1 MLYICN
7 VVMWLK
13 GHFYSVF
20 TTFIYLKTNKMKR
33 FITVL
38 LACTLLLCAYDVQAQ
53 SKSGKSTKT
62 SASSKKGKG
71 KNVPEVKP
79 TPTEVS
85 LPYNSNDCIF
95 AIDLP
100 VDVAYGPTTAPK
112 GAGRVQDVMREKN
125 NPNVFEYE
133 HNTTWYKFT
142 VPYSGNLEFTIT
154 PTNAG
159 DDYDYLLFKYTDVYF
174 SNRIIEGKVKPI
186 AANLGG
192 LDSASQAAADQA
204 AQQAKAA
211 AEKKPKPQTA
221 TGTQGA
227 AQPKPKKPVNQFAA
241 MPMGMNKEGK
251 KLFVDEKGID
261 RFLKSIPVR
270 KGEVYYIALD
280 NKTANGGG
288 HTIKVNIH
296 VETIEATLA
305 FIDPSLKKSVDVD
318 LLILE
323 KNTDNRAVVK
333 NPTFKGG
340 KVRLVP
346 GYNYTL
352 YAKRPGYFSIY
363 KDFNSNI
370 FKDDTLMRFTMNKTV
385 RGTVFPISD
394 IYFGDDC
401 ELLKESDTALLNYV
415 SMFRNHN
422 EVKFKVKAY
431 VQSYGVDLEQ
441 DQKTTIARAQSVKD
455 FFVKNGIPASNITV
469 EGMTQNEIKR
479 SATAALHKGAGF
491 KDVKVELIINDVS
504 AINH

>member
-1 MLYICN
+1 
-7 VVMWLK
+7 
-13 GHFYSVF
+13 
-20 TTFIYLKTNKMKR
+20 MKR
-33 FITVL
+33 FIAAL
-38 LACTLLLCAYDVQAQ
+38 LACSLLFCAYNMEAQ

-62 SASSKKGKG
+62 ASSKGGKG
-71 KNVPEVKP
+71 KKVQEAPP
-79 TPTEVS
+79 APTEVV

-100 VDVAYGPTTAPK
+100 VDVAYGPTSAPK
-112 GAGRVQDVMREKN
+112 GAGRVQDVMREKS

-154 PTNAG
+154 PTNVA
-159 DDYDYLLFKYTDVYF
+159 DDYDFLLFKYTDVYF

-192 LDSASQAAADQA
+192 LDSASEAAAAQA

-211 AEKKPKPQTA
+211 AEKKAKPQAAA
-221 TGTQGA
+221 TTQGA
-227 AQPKPKKPVNQFAA
+227 AQAKAKKPANQFAS
-241 MPMGMNKEGK
+241 MPIGMNKEGK
-251 KLFVDEKGID
+251 KLFVNEQGND

-280 NKTANGGG
+280 NKTPNGGG
-288 HTIKVNIH
+288 HTIKVSIH

-305 FIDPSLKKSVDVD
+305 FFDPSIKKSVDVD

-385 RGTVFPISD
+385 RGTVFPVSD

-415 SMFRNHN
+415 SMFRNHS

-455 FFVKNGIPASNITV
+455 FFVKNGIPAGNITV

-479 SATAALHKGAGF
+479 SATAALNKGTGF
-491 KDVKVELIINDVS
+491 NDVKVELIITEVS
-504 AINH
+504 DINH

>member
-1 MLYICN
+1 
-7 VVMWLK
+7 MWLK

-204 AQQAKAA
+204 AQQAKLLPRRSRNLRRLPAHRA
-211 AEKKPKPQTA
+211 PHNPSPKSRST
-221 TGTQGA
+221 
-227 AQPKPKKPVNQFAA
+227 
-241 MPMGMNKEGK
+241 
-251 KLFVDEKGID
+251 
-261 RFLKSIPVR
+261 
-270 KGEVYYIALD
+270 
-280 NKTANGGG
+280 
-288 HTIKVNIH
+288 
-296 VETIEATLA
+296 
-305 FIDPSLKKSVDVD
+305 SLPPCRWV
-318 LLILE
+318 
-323 KNTDNRAVVK
+323 
-333 NPTFKGG
+333 
-340 KVRLVP
+340 
-346 GYNYTL
+346 
-352 YAKRPGYFSIY
+352 
-363 KDFNSNI
+363 
-370 FKDDTLMRFTMNKTV
+370 
-385 RGTVFPISD
+385 
-394 IYFGDDC
+394 
-401 ELLKESDTALLNYV
+401 
-415 SMFRNHN
+415 
-422 EVKFKVKAY
+422 
-431 VQSYGVDLEQ
+431 
-441 DQKTTIARAQSVKD
+441 
-455 FFVKNGIPASNITV
+455 
-469 EGMTQNEIKR
+469 
-479 SATAALHKGAGF
+479 
-491 KDVKVELIINDVS
+491 
-504 AINH
+504 